1 MLFPEEKVSILSGL
15 YSKLLLIML
24 PDHHF
29 SSMFKVPIHDSEVS
43 IEHVELGRKKIQPQ
57 SQRIE
62 MREEKNV
69 EVG

>member
-1 MLFPEEKVSILSGL
+1 
-15 YSKLLLIML
+15 ML

-29 SSMFKVPIHDSEVS
+29 SSMFKVPIHDSETS
-43 IEHVELGRKKIQPQ
+43 TEHVKLERKKIHQPQ

-69 EVG
+69 EVR